1 MSIAVSVIRKTTDAE
16 MQTPP
21 DRCCRNEFACIPLP
35 ERFRTLAHSRHDT
48 HYSSRVYLAFLWPH
62 LRRTGALLYS
72 ASLGGFV
79 ALLGVPIIVLGESTP
94 VWRCTGMYFTMIFIL
109 LAHGPAHIWCYCIY
123 HATDWD
129 SVFGI
134 YASRLF

>member
-1 MSIAVSVIRKTTDAE
+1 MTRIILREYINLSLASPAQDRRAAV
-16 MQTPP
+16 
-21 DRCCRNEFACIPLP
+21 
-35 ERFRTLAHSRHDT
+35 
-48 HYSSRVYLAFLWPH
+48 Y
-62 LRRTGALLYS
+62 

-94 VWRCTGMYFTMIFIL
+94 VWRCTGMYFTIIFIP

-129 SVFGI
+129 PVFGI